1 MMSITYK
8 AIGTIHSPFKSADE
22 APIQPR
28 FAAGT
33 EGQVQ
38 LDAEYEEA
46 LTELGRFSH
55 IVLIYHL
62 HLVKGAKLKVKPSHS
77 DSLRGVFATRAPE
90 RPNPI
95 GLSTVR
101 LKAIDGTTLHVTGVD
116 VVDGT
121 PLLDIKPFIPTI
133 DGQHGANIGW
143 LADMYDGE

>member
-1 MMSITYK
+1 MKSIVYTP
-8 AIGTIHSPFKSADE
+8 IGIVHSPFVSSNE

-28 FAAGT
+28 FAAGA
-33 EGQVQ
+33 EGQIE
-38 LDAEYEEA
+38 LYAEYEEA
-46 LTELGRFSH
+46 LSELDRFSH

-62 HLVKGAKLKVKPSHS
+62 HLVKRSLLKVKPSHS
-77 DSLRGVFATRAPE
+77 DSLRGVFATRAPQ

-95 GLSTVR
+95 GISTVR
-101 LKAIDGTTLHVTGVD
+101 LKAIDGTTLHVIGID
-116 VVDGT
+116 IVDGT